1 MPRRKQLIFK
11 IQDLKCAVHI
21 IEELS
26 KLPQL
31 NNFDMKSIELTI
43 KENKPAPQILKKDVD
58 TLVDR
63 LQRGFSANKHKLTQ
77 LNGYYLITNIHL
89 SKWMKVTPAT
99 VNKWLKDGLI
109 KYSEKSYDNLKFFDV
124 NEVISQLRKSP
135 FNHSNKFLFRSHSF
149 SVIVLGVNLV

>member
-43 KENKPAPQILKKDVD
+43 KENNPAPQILKKDVD

-124 NEVISQLRKSP
+124 NEVISQLRKQ
-135 FNHSNKFLFRSHSF
+135 KQ
-149 SVIVLGVNLV
+149 

>member
-43 KENKPAPQILKKDVD
+43 KENKLAPQILKKDID

-124 NEVISQLRKSP
+124 NEVISQLRKQ
-135 FNHSNKFLFRSHSF
+135 KQ
-149 SVIVLGVNLV
+149 

>member
-43 KENKPAPQILKKDVD
+43 KENKPAPQILKKDID

-124 NEVISQLRKSP
+124 NEVSSQLRKQ
-135 FNHSNKFLFRSHSF
+135 KQ
-149 SVIVLGVNLV
+149 

>member
-31 NNFDMKSIELTI
+31 NNLDMKSIELTI

-124 NEVISQLRKSP
+124 NEVISQLRKQ
-135 FNHSNKFLFRSHSF
+135 KQ
-149 SVIVLGVNLV
+149 

>member
-124 NEVISQLRKSP
+124 NEVISQLRKQKQY
-135 FNHSNKFLFRSHSF
+135 FFIIYI
-149 SVIVLGVNLV
+149 IVAI

>member
-124 NEVISQLRKSP
+124 NEVISGQRI
-135 FNHSNKFLFRSHSF
+135 FLVGKLSF
-149 SVIVLGVNLV
+149 KRIA

>member
-99 VNKWLKDGLI
+99 VNKWLKDCLI

-124 NEVISQLRKSP
+124 NEVISQLRKQ
-135 FNHSNKFLFRSHSF
+135 KQ
-149 SVIVLGVNLV
+149 

>member
-43 KENKPAPQILKKDVD
+43 KENKPAPQILKKDID

-124 NEVISQLRKSP
+124 NEVISQLRQQKQ
-135 FNHSNKFLFRSHSF
+135 
-149 SVIVLGVNLV
+149 

>member
-43 KENKPAPQILKKDVD
+43 KENKPAPQILK
-58 TLVDR
+58 R
-63 LQRGFSANKHKLTQ
+63 
-77 LNGYYLITNIHL
+77 
-89 SKWMKVTPAT
+89 M
-99 VNKWLKDGLI
+99 
-109 KYSEKSYDNLKFFDV
+109 
-124 NEVISQLRKSP
+124 
-135 FNHSNKFLFRSHSF
+135 
-149 SVIVLGVNLV
+149 

>member
-26 KLPQL
+26 NLPQL

-124 NEVISQLRKSP
+124 NEVISQLRKQ
-135 FNHSNKFLFRSHSF
+135 KQ
-149 SVIVLGVNLV
+149 

>member
-43 KENKPAPQILKKDVD
+43 KENKPTPQILKKDID

-89 SKWMKVTPAT
+89 SKWMKVTTAT

-124 NEVISQLRKSP
+124 NEVISQLRKQ
-135 FNHSNKFLFRSHSF
+135 KQ
-149 SVIVLGVNLV
+149 

>member
-43 KENKPAPQILKKDVD
+43 KENKPTPQILKKDID
-58 TLVDR
+58 ILVDR

-124 NEVISQLRKSP
+124 NEVISQLRKQ
-135 FNHSNKFLFRSHSF
+135 KQ
-149 SVIVLGVNLV
+149 

>member
-43 KENKPAPQILKKDVD
+43 KENKPTPQILKKDID

-77 LNGYYLITNIHL
+77 LNGYYLITNVHL

-124 NEVISQLRKSP
+124 NEVISQLRKQ
-135 FNHSNKFLFRSHSF
+135 KQ
-149 SVIVLGVNLV
+149 

>member
-21 IEELS
+21 IEELF

-124 NEVISQLRKSP
+124 NEVISQLRKQ
-135 FNHSNKFLFRSHSF
+135 KQ
-149 SVIVLGVNLV
+149 

>member
-43 KENKPAPQILKKDVD
+43 KENKPAPQILKKDID

-99 VNKWLKDGLI
+99 VNKWLKHGLI

-124 NEVISQLRKSP
+124 NEVISQLRKQ
-135 FNHSNKFLFRSHSF
+135 KQ
-149 SVIVLGVNLV
+149 

>member
-11 IQDLKCAVHI
+11 IQDSKCAVHI

-124 NEVISQLRKSP
+124 NEVISQLRKQ
-135 FNHSNKFLFRSHSF
+135 KQ
-149 SVIVLGVNLV
+149 

>member
-31 NNFDMKSIELTI
+31 NNFDMKSIELMI

-124 NEVISQLRKSP
+124 NEVISQLRKQ
-135 FNHSNKFLFRSHSF
+135 K
-149 SVIVLGVNLV
+149 

>member
-31 NNFDMKSIELTI
+31 NNFDMKSIELMI

-124 NEVISQLRKSP
+124 NEVISQLRKQ
-135 FNHSNKFLFRSHSF
+135 KQ
-149 SVIVLGVNLV
+149 

>member
-43 KENKPAPQILKKDVD
+43 KENKPTPQILKKDID

-99 VNKWLKDGLI
+99 VNKWLKNGLI

-124 NEVISQLRKSP
+124 NEVISQLRKQ
-135 FNHSNKFLFRSHSF
+135 KQ
-149 SVIVLGVNLV
+149 

>member
-43 KENKPAPQILKKDVD
+43 KENKLAPQILKKDVD

-124 NEVISQLRKSP
+124 NEVISQLRKQ
-135 FNHSNKFLFRSHSF
+135 KQ
-149 SVIVLGVNLV
+149 

>member
-43 KENKPAPQILKKDVD
+43 KENKPTPQILKKDID

-77 LNGYYLITNIHL
+77 LNGYCLITNIHL

-124 NEVISQLRKSP
+124 NEVISQLRKQ
-135 FNHSNKFLFRSHSF
+135 KQ
-149 SVIVLGVNLV
+149 

>member
-63 LQRGFSANKHKLTQ
+63 LQRGFSANKHELTQ

-124 NEVISQLRKSP
+124 NEVISQLRKQ
-135 FNHSNKFLFRSHSF
+135 KQ
-149 SVIVLGVNLV
+149 

>member
-109 KYSEKSYDNLKFFDV
+109 KYREKSYDNLKFFDV
-124 NEVISQLRKSP
+124 NEVISQLRKQ
-135 FNHSNKFLFRSHSF
+135 KQ
-149 SVIVLGVNLV
+149 

>member
-43 KENKPAPQILKKDVD
+43 KENKPAPQILKKDID

-124 NEVISQLRKSP
+124 NEVISQLRKQKQSLLSGENSP
-135 FNHSNKFLFRSHSF
+135 K
-149 SVIVLGVNLV
+149 